1 MGIRVE
7 DDIRTMKIRTRAAV
21 VDLLIN
27 CFTGHP
33 PR

>member
-1 MGIRVE
+1 MRIRVE

-27 CFTGHP
+27 CFTRHTP
-33 PR
+33 K